1 MVAGERFS
9 GCGMNKDSTESGE
22 KMHEIVE
29 GYAADNN
36 NFIQVWPK
44 TQSFLCLLPSFF
56 FNKVFLNIF
65 QNREKANRKHAYG
78 SVATPELYLGFLQG
92 LPEDDF
98 QRIPRQQ

>member
-56 FNKVFLNIF
+56 SIKYF
-65 QNREKANRKHAYG
+65 
-78 SVATPELYLGFLQG
+78 
-92 LPEDDF
+92 
-98 QRIPRQQ
+98 

>member
-1 MVAGERFS
+1 MQNKSINVNPFLPNECDFRHSDVVAGERFS

-44 TQSFLCLLPSFF
+44 TQSFLCLLLSFF
-56 FNKVFLNIF
+56 SIKYF
-65 QNREKANRKHAYG
+65 
-78 SVATPELYLGFLQG
+78 
-92 LPEDDF
+92 
-98 QRIPRQQ
+98 

>member
-36 NFIQVWPK
+36 NFP
-44 TQSFLCLLPSFF
+44 SFLCLILSLFSI
-56 FNKVFLNIF
+56 FNKLFLNIS
-65 QNREKANRKHAYG
+65 QN
-78 SVATPELYLGFLQG
+78 
-92 LPEDDF
+92 
-98 QRIPRQQ
+98 